1 MPMLPTRAVQPAEH
15 VWLRVCDPAWSDPLD
30 TSHAARA
37 GGRWNSPHSWAA
49 LYLNRDLYTA
59 RAQIARLLQ
68 GSPVEPEDLADDAF
82 SLVAVMVPE
91 GLIALD
97 VVTAEGVA
105 QLALPASYPLNSNG
119 QLVAHA
125 RCQAIAV
132 IAHSAQLDGVECRS
146 AATRDGSGREF
157 AWWPHNGARA
167 LQVGPGRRYGTWRDA
182 ELEDTK
188 RLFALP

>member
-1 MPMLPTRAVQPAEH
+1 MSRLPILDVEPANH

-30 TSHAARA
+30 ASHAART
-37 GGRWNSPHSWAA
+37 GGRWNPPHSWNA

-82 SLVAVMVPE
+82 SLVAVTVPA
-91 GLIALD
+91 GLVALD
-97 VVTAEGVA
+97 VVTDEGIA

-125 RCQAIAV
+125 RCQVIAAT
-132 IAHSAQLDGVECRS
+132 AHSAQLDGVECRS

-157 AWWPHNGARA
+157 AWWPHDGARA
-167 LQVGPGRRYGTWRDA
+167 VQVGRVRRFGTWRDA
-182 ELEDTK
+182 ELDDTK